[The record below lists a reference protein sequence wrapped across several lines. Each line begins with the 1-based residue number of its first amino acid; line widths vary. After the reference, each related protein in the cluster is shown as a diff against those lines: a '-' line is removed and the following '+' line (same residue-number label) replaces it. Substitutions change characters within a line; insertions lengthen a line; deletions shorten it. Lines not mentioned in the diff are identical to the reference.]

1 MILGIGIDIVEIN
14 RIQDSIERLGDKFL
28 NKIFTKKEIEYCLSR
43 ANKYQHFAVRFAA
56 KEAVYKALAS
66 GWNKGLSWQDIE
78 VINKPDGLPE
88 INLKGNLKTFL
99 SDDKELKVSLSHS
112 NNYAVSNAV
121 IYKKL

>member
-1 MILGIGIDIVEIN
+1 MILGIGIDIVEIS

-28 NKIFTKKEIEYCLSR
+28 KKIFTKKEIEYCLSR